1 MLPVKPN
8 DFKMTDRRVR
18 LVALLLVAA
27 VVAAYSD
34 TFDVPFLL
42 DDPLAILENPS
53 VTHLGPSGYGAYP
66 TTADRPLLNLSFA
79 LNYAWTGR
87 EVWSYHLVN
96 LAVHACAGL
105 ILFGLVRRALLA
117 CAEFVG
123 PDQAD
128 PRAALR
134 RQAALPIAGFVAA
147 IWLLHPVQTEA
158 VTYITQRAES
168 LMGMFY
174 LLMLYALVRA
184 GTARAPALWLG
195 LSGAACWAGMAT
207 KEIMVTAPILACLFD
222 WAVLGRSWRRLVRE
236 RWAYYLGLA
245 ASWGLLGW
253 LIREGA
259 LSRQH
264 RVGFGL
270 GETWYAYAG
279 REVQAVVRY
288 VGLSIWPHPLVFDY
302 GAEYPVAAGGRWVPF
317 AAVLIVLLLAVGWAW
332 RRSRALGWLASAFF
346 ILLAPTSSVV
356 PILHD
361 PMRESRLYLPLAA
374 VVTLMG
380 VGTAV
385 GWARIVRPL
394 FLVVAFGF
402 ALLTYQRNETY
413 RSPLGLWA
421 DTVAKQ
427 PESSRAQNNLAV
439 ELRAVPGEEAAALA
453 HFREAVRIRPDSAE
467 FHYNLAAACFKVGR
481 ADEAVAQLEIAVKL
495 KPDYAEARAKLAQ
508 LRAGR

>member
-1 MLPVKPN
+1 
-8 DFKMTDRRVR
+8 
-18 LVALLLVAA
+18 VAA
-27 VVAAYSD
+27 VVAAYSNS
-34 TFDVPFLL
+34 FEVPFLL

-66 TTADRPLLNLSFA
+66 TTADRPLLNLTFA

-87 EVWSYHLVN
+87 DVWSYHLVN

-105 ILFGLVRRALLA
+105 ILFGLVRRTLLA
-117 CAEFVG
+117 SVAWLG
-123 PDQAD
+123 PDPCA

-134 RQAALPIAGFVAA
+134 REAALPVAALVAA
-147 IWLLHPVQTEA
+147 IWLLQPVQTEA

-168 LMGMFY
+168 LMGAFY
-174 LLMLYALVRA
+174 LLTLYALVRA
-184 GTARAPALWLG
+184 ERARWPACWLA
-195 LSGAACWAGMAT
+195 LSVAAAWAGMAT
-207 KEIMVTAPILACLFD
+207 KEVMATAPIVACLFD
-222 WAVLGRSWRRLVRE
+222 WAVLGRSWRRLARE
-236 RWAYYLGLA
+236 RWGYYLGLA
-245 ASWGLLGW
+245 ASWGLLAWFVRG
-253 LIREGA
+253 GA

-288 VGLSIWPHPLVFDY
+288 VGLAVWPHPLVFDY
-302 GAEYPVAAGGRWVPF
+302 GAEYPVAADGRWVPF
-317 AAVLIVLLLAVGWAW
+317 AAVLIGLLLATVWAW

-346 ILLAPTSSVV
+346 IVLAPTSSVV

-374 VVTLMG
+374 VVTLIG
-380 VGTAV
+380 VGAAV
-385 GWARIVRPL
+385 GLGRLARPL

-402 ALLTYQRNETY
+402 ALLTYERNETY
-413 RSPLGLWA
+413 RSALGLWA

-439 ELRAVPGEEAAALA
+439 ELRNVPGEDAAALA
-453 HFREAVRIRPDSAE
+453 HFREAVRIQPDSPE
-467 FHYNLAAACFKVGR
+467 FRYNLAAACFKAGLT
-481 ADEAVAQLEIAVKL
+481 DEAMAELERAVKL

-508 LRAGR
+508 LRAGL